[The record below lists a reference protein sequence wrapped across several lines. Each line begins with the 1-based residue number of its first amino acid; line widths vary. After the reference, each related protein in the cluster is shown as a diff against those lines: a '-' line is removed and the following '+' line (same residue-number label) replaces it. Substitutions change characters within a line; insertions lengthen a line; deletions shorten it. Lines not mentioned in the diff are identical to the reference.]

1 MNKIGV
7 AVIGV
12 GAWGKNHARVYRE
25 LDNANLIAV
34 CDVNAERA
42 KYFAEKFNCAWTTD
56 YEELLNNPL
65 IEAISVC
72 TPTTTHY
79 EIASEALEHEKHV
92 LVEKPMCGDVLKAK
106 DLVKKAQ
113 RKGVILSVG
122 FIERFNPGVKRVK
135 ELIEKG
141 EIGEIVLITSRRL
154 TRWPERITD
163 VGVVKDTAIHDI
175 DLFRYLSRDQITE
188 VFAIGGSIR
197 HRLEDYVQVLI
208 RAKNCTGFI
217 EANWLTPRKVRK
229 LIVTGVDGIIHLDY
243 LTQEVLI
250 EKTDG
255 VYSPAFRW
263 IEPLKMEL
271 EAFINAVAGKSEIE
285 VTGQDGVLALEIAEA
300 IIKSM
305 REGRSIRL

>member
-34 CDVNAERA
+34 CDINAERA
-42 KYFAEKFNCAWTTD
+42 KYFAEKFNCSWTTD

-79 EIASEALEHEKHV
+79 EIASEALEHGKHV

-106 DLVKKAQ
+106 ELVKKAQ

-305 REGRSIRL
+305 KEGRSIRL

>member
-34 CDVNAERA
+34 CDINAERA

-79 EIASEALEHEKHV
+79 EVASEALEHGKHV

-106 DLVKKAQ
+106 ELVKKAQ

-175 DLFRYLSRDQITE
+175 DLFRYLSEDQVTE

-197 HRLEDYVQVLI
+197 HKLEDYVQALI

-263 IEPLKMEL
+263 IEPLKIEL

-305 REGRSIRL
+305 KEGRSIRL